1 MSRRQTKGFPPQN
14 DILEI
19 PKCHMVRGGVQD
31 TRVYALEREEK
42 KNLSHLGYMAGNM
55 VTGVLLEVGGEET
68 GNGEGQLVAS
78 THCCMEA

>member
-19 PKCHMVRGGVQD
+19 PKRHMVGGGVQE

-55 VTGVLLEVGGEET
+55 VTGVLVAVGGEET
-68 GNGEGQLVAS
+68 GSGEAQLVAH
-78 THCCMEA
+78 THCCTEA